1 MITLRPGEQRGHAN
15 HGWLDAYHSFSFGQ
29 YYDPDNMGFSVLR
42 VINQDRIAPGK
53 GFPPHDHQDMEIV
66 TYILEGALEHRDS
79 MSNQGV
85 IRPGEVQRMSAGS
98 GVTHSEYNH
107 SKEVTTHLLQIWIQP
122 DTPGIEPGYEQTRFD
137 EREKQGKLRL
147 IASPDG
153 REDSVTIRQS
163 ALIYASL
170 LDGEESIRHEVDSD
184 RSLYLHLAK
193 GRIELNGEPLQAGD
207 GAKITGESELLL
219 SNGTGAEFL
228 LFDLP

>member
-79 MSNQGV
+79 MGNQGV

-170 LDGEESIRHEVDSD
+170 LDGEEKISHEVDSD

>member
-79 MSNQGV
+79 MGNQGV

-107 SKEVTTHLLQIWIQP
+107 SKEATTHLLQIWVQP

-153 REDSVTIRQS
+153 REDSVTIRQN

-170 LDGEESIRHEVDSD
+170 LDGEESIRHEVDSE

-193 GRIELNGEPLQAGD
+193 GRMELNGEPLQAGD
-207 GAKITGESELLL
+207 GAKITGEPELLL